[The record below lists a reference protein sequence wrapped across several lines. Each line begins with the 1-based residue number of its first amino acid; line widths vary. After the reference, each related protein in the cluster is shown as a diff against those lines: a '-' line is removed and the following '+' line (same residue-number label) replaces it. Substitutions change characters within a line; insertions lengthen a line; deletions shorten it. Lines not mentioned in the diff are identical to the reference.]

1 MAVPELVFSPP
12 GEPPFTIDAL
22 VEEEDSYLSLSA
34 EPVVDFTQKPVEH
47 SVRVMTAARDA
58 EEVEPGTVVVRQGHP
73 LRLLAVIHRLHVSPT
88 WREPWVVRA
97 IENLCMEVGRHQIR
111 ALGTPLLGTVHGE
124 MGPQKAFELSGP
136 LLVEEPGLRRIWIM
150 RTSVRTK

>member
-34 EPVVDFTQKPVEH
+34 EPVVDFTEKPVEH
-47 SVRVMTAARDA
+47 PVRVMTAARDA

-97 IENLCMEVGRHQIR
+97 RSRIF
-111 ALGTPLLGTVHGE
+111 AWKSDGTRS
-124 MGPQKAFELSGP
+124 ALSGHHC
-136 LLVEEPGLRRIWIM
+136 LEPFSSKFTLPGSCIAI
-150 RTSVRTK
+150 